1 MIRGLI
7 ALLNSGMLLN
17 PMILLGIIG
26 GAWIMHN
33 FSEDE
38 IMELFQNTDFYTGL
52 FGVAFLFAFI
62 FERAYFPDEKGID
75 WKSTLAT
82 ACGRFITLLITL
94 VFTCLFIFS
103 FSFADVNLRG
113 PEKAPEQTQETPASE
128 PTEKII
134 FR

>member
-7 ALLNSGMLLN
+7 ALLNSGILLN

-38 IMELFQNTDFYTGL
+38 IMKLFGNTDFYTGL

-62 FERAYFPDEKGID
+62 FERTYFPDEKGID
-75 WKSTLAT
+75 WKSTLSV

-103 FSFADVNLRG
+103 FSFADTNLKK
-113 PEKAPEQTQETPASE
+113 PEKTPETTQETPAPE